1 MVLSSAR
8 CRAATSSRARTI
20 AAVSVV
26 ALLAGCAVGP
36 DFVTPPAP
44 ETKDYEVGGTPQPT
58 VENTTETQQHFD
70 VGKKVSGSWW
80 QLFHSAQLD
89 DVLQQAVAGNQT
101 LATAQANLG
110 QAQEGIAQARGALWP
125 QVDIGA
131 GVHRSRINEQA
142 VGIPGPGPI
151 VNLFSIG
158 PTLSY
163 AVDPFGGNRRRV
175 EQQEALAQF
184 QDYQLDATYLT
195 LTGGAASQAVQIASA
210 RAQIQAVDTIIAD
223 DERNLDLIR
232 SQRKAGEATQMEVE
246 LAQSQLAADR
256 TLLPPLRQQESV
268 ARHALAVLVGKSPG
282 DWAPP
287 NFELAEF
294 TLPQDL
300 PVTLPSELVRQR
312 PDILASE
319 AQLHAASAAVG
330 VATAQLYPNLNLT
343 ASFTQE
349 ALKPSKLFNPAS
361 SIFDVGAN
369 LLAPVFHG
377 GALRAQK
384 KAAVDAFDG
393 ALATYKQTV
402 LTSFQQVADTLQAL
416 VHDAELLDA
425 QQRALQSAEES
436 LRLTRTTFRYGNV
449 GILQVLDAQRQ
460 AEQARLGYVRAQAQR
475 YLDSITLFTAMGGGW
490 QDWQPKTATT
500 GSKAKADA
508 VAAR

>member
-1 MVLSSAR
+1 MVLSNAR
-8 CRAATSSRARTI
+8 CRAATSSRVRAIT
-20 AAVSVV
+20 AVSIV
-26 ALLAGCAVGP
+26 ALLAACAVGP

-44 ETKDYEVGGTPQPT
+44 ETKDYEVGGAPQPT
-58 VENTTETQQHFD
+58 VENTTETQQHFTM
-70 VGKKVSGSWW
+70 GQKVSGSWW

-89 DVLQQAVAGNQT
+89 DVLQQAIAGNLT
-101 LATAQANLG
+101 LASAQAAVA
-110 QAQEGIAQARGALWP
+110 QAQQNIAQASGALWP
-125 QVDIGA
+125 QVDLGA
-131 GVHRSRINEQA
+131 GVTRQQVSQA
-142 VGIPGPGPI
+142 TLGLPGKTPAF
-151 VNLFSIG
+151 NLFTIG

-175 EQQEALAQF
+175 EQQDALAQF
-184 QDYQLDATYLT
+184 QGYQLDAAYLT
-195 LTGGAASQAVQIASA
+195 LTSGAATQAVQIASV
-210 RAQIQAVDTIIAD
+210 RAQIQAVNTIIAD
-223 DERNLDLIR
+223 DERNLELI
-232 SQRKAGEATQMEVE
+232 STQRRAGEATQLDVE

-268 ARHALAVLVGKSPG
+268 ARHALAILIGKAPG
-282 DWAPP
+282 DWSPP
-287 NFELAEF
+287 DFELAQF

-319 AQLHAASAAVG
+319 AQLHAASASIG
-330 VATAQLYPNLNLT
+330 VATAQLYPNLTLS
-343 ASFTQE
+343 ASFTQQ
-349 ALKPSKLFNPAS
+349 ALTSGTLFDPAS
-361 SIFDVGAN
+361 SVWSIGAQ

-377 GALRAQK
+377 GALLAQK
-384 KAAVDAFDG
+384 RAAVDAFNG
-393 ALATYKQTV
+393 ALANYKQTV

-416 VHDAELLDA
+416 LHDAELLDA

-490 QDWQPKTATT
+490 QDWEAKTAAA
-500 GSKAKADA
+500 GSEAKPAA